1 MNKRKLILI
10 IIFILLDQI
19 VKFFVQTNNTS
30 IWVIKNFFSIDY
42 TINTGA
48 SFGLFAGKN
57 IFLIIISIVMLV
69 LTYSLMFSYKQNK
82 LNDVLFAMLF
92 GGILGNLLDRIF
104 YSYVRDFISFE
115 FGSYVFP
122 TFNIADTLI
131 VISVIALVIVGIIG
145 EKKNGNRNKRTKRK
159 N

>member
-10 IIFILLDQI
+10 TIFILLDQI
-19 VKFFVQTNNTS
+19 IKFIVQASNTS

-48 SFGLFAGKN
+48 SFGLFAGKS
-57 IFLIIISIVMLV
+57 IMLIVVSVVMLI
-69 LTYSLMFSYKQNK
+69 LAYGLMFSYKQNK
-82 LNDVLFAMLF
+82 LNDVLFSMLF
-92 GGILGNLLDRIF
+92 GGILGNLTDRIF
-104 YSYVRDFISFE
+104 YGYVRDFISFE
-115 FGSYVFP
+115 FGNYVFP

-145 EKKNGNRNKRTKRK
+145 EKKNGNRNNRTKRK